1 MNQRIFP
8 RVSMD
13 TSTRALLIVLAI
25 LIAVGGMVHDQFL
38 SPRYLLLQLQSGALL
53 GIIAAG
59 AMLVILVGHIDL
71 SVPWTLSVSA
81 IVSTAVMQAGAGSTW
96 AELSPLAGLL
106 AGAAIGVLNGFGV
119 AYLRIPSLIW
129 TLAIN
134 AILLGASAFYAGNAV
149 VASQPSNLMM
159 VLGSGK
165 LFNLVPNSVLLWVL
179 FSAGLMWL
187 LRRTVIGRYL
197 YLVGAREK
205 AAYLSGID
213 TRMVV
218 MGAFVLS
225 GLCSAIAGMLLA
237 GYSGQAYQR
246 MGDPYLLPGIAAVVV
261 GGTSILGGRGSYG
274 GTIAGVLVITLI
286 SSMLSLMHVPE
297 AIKQI
302 CYGILIVGMVCLYS
316 VRQTTAAA

>member
-1 MNQRIFP
+1 MNHGVFP
-8 RVSMD
+8 RISMD
-13 TSTRALLIVLAI
+13 PSTRALLMVLAI
-25 LIAVGGMVHDQFL
+25 LIAIGGMVHEQFL

-59 AMLVILVGHIDL
+59 TMLVILVGHIDL

-81 IVSTAVMQAGAGSTW
+81 IVSTAVMQAGVGSAW
-96 AELSPLAGLL
+96 AELSPLAGLV
-106 AGAAIGVLNGFGV
+106 AGVAIGILNGFGV

-129 TLAIN
+129 TLAVN

-149 VASQPSNLMM
+149 VASQPSRLMT

-165 LFNLVPNSVLLWVL
+165 LFDVVPNAVLLWVV
-179 FSAGLMWL
+179 FSVGLMWL
-187 LRRTVIGRYL
+187 LRRTVIGRYI
-197 YLVGAREK
+197 YLVGSREK
-205 AAYLSGID
+205 AAYLSGVD
-213 TRMVV
+213 TRRVV
-218 MGAFVLS
+218 LGAFVLS
-225 GLCSAIAGMLLA
+225 GVCSAIAGMLLA
-237 GYSGQAYQR
+237 GYAGQAYQR

-261 GGTSILGGRGSYG
+261 GGTSILGGKGTYG

-302 CYGILIVGMVCLYS
+302 CYGILIVGMVSLYS
-316 VRQTTAAA
+316 IRQTTAAA

>member
-1 MNQRIFP
+1 MNHPIFP
-8 RVSMD
+8 RIFMD

-71 SVPWTLSVSA
+71 SVPWTLGISA
-81 IVSTAVMQAGAGSTW
+81 IVSTAVMQAGAGSAW

-106 AGAAIGVLNGFGV
+106 AGAAIGVLNGFGI

-149 VASQPSNLMM
+149 VASQPSHLMTM
-159 VLGSGK
+159 LGSGK
-165 LFNLVPNSVLLWVL
+165 LFNVVPNSVLLWVF

-187 LRRTVIGRYL
+187 LRRTVIGRYI
-197 YLVGAREK
+197 YLVGSREK

-213 TRMVV
+213 TRRVV

-261 GGTSILGGRGSYG
+261 GGTSILGGKGTYG

-302 CYGILIVGMVCLYS
+302 CYGVLIVGMVCLYS
-316 VRQTTAAA
+316 VRQTTATA